1 MTYALGRELGVGDRV
16 IFTKGDLEGV
26 SGGTNAM
33 KILEVT
39 AER

>member
-1 MTYALGRELGVGDRV
+1 MLDSKLVSVGDRV
-16 IFTKGDLEGV
+16 VFTKGDMAGV

-39 AER
+39 ES